1 MKILTSS
8 LLLIL
13 MISST
18 QKIDFGNGKDGQSW
32 QVVNDGVMG
41 GRSQGS
47 KMLTENSMVFWG
59 EVSLENNGG
68 FSSLRSNFSSKQLSQ
83 FEKVSL
89 RYRSKGISL
98 AMTFSV
104 SNRWY
109 VPNYKFSLASTGGE
123 WSMITINLN
132 QFRKHY
138 IGKPMNEMLDQE
150 VLKKVIRMGFI
161 TDEKKYG
168 SFEFEVDY
176 IEFV

>member
-1 MKILTSS
+1 
-8 LLLIL
+8 

-32 QVVNDGVMG
+32 QVVNDGVMEG
-41 GRSQGS
+41 AHKGARCLQRIVWYFGV
-47 KMLTENSMVFWG
+47 K
-59 EVSLENNGG
+59 VSLENNGG
-68 FSSLRSNFSSKQLSQ
+68 FSSLRSNFSNKQLSQ

-168 SFEFEVDY
+168 SFET
-176 IEFV
+176 

>member
-1 MKILTSS
+1 MVKTVNLGRWSTMELWRALTRE
-8 LLLIL
+8 
-13 MISST
+13 
-18 QKIDFGNGKDGQSW
+18 QDAY
-32 QVVNDGVMG
+32 
-41 GRSQGS
+41 
-47 KMLTENSMVFWG
+47 ENSMVFWG

-68 FSSLRSNFSSKQLSQ
+68 FSSLRSNFSNKQLSQ

-176 IEFV
+176 INSSNLYVSYSVII